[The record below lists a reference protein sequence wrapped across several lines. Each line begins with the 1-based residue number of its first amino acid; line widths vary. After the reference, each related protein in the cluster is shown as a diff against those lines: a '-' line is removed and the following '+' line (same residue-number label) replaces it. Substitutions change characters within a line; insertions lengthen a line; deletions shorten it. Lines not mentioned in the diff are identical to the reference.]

1 VTGRLP
7 RRLVLLAAPALLG
20 GCETMN
26 NLLGERKVRLPG
38 ERRSVLQAEAPL
50 AADAEEAG
58 RVALPPATPIAEW
71 PMTGGTPGHAPGH
84 VAANEAPGVAWRS
97 SAGSGSA
104 YRQRIVTG
112 PVIANGTVFA
122 VDAWGSV
129 SAHALA
135 DGRQRWRTGT
145 TPEDESAVPLGGGA
159 AFADGTLYVATAA
172 GEVMALDPAS
182 GTIRWR
188 ERLPSAARGAPTV
201 AGGRIFIPTIENQ
214 LTAHAVEDGKRIW
227 MRSAAP
233 LVTIPLGLPA
243 PAVEGETVVAGFGSG
258 ELLAL
263 RATDGRVLWSESLGG
278 TGRTSLADIVG
289 ITGMPV
295 IAGGRVIALGQ
306 ANIAIAVDLR
316 SGRRLWERPFG
327 GGAGVAVAGD
337 WAFATTDAGEALAIG
352 REDGRISWVTELDPP
367 PPAGRRG
374 DPARFGPPMVA
385 GGRVLVPST
394 RGEILQLD
402 PVSGQIVGR
411 IPVRS
416 PVSLPM
422 AAAEGH
428 IVALADDGTLIA
440 LR

>member
-1 VTGRLP
+1 M
-7 RRLVLLAAPALLG
+7 LLAAPALLG
-20 GCETMN
+20 GCET
-26 NLLGERKVRLPG
+26 LDSLVGERKVPLPG
-38 ERRSVLQAEAPL
+38 ERRSVLQAETPV

-58 RVALPPATPIAEW
+58 RVTLPPAAPIAEW
-71 PMTGGTPGHAPGH
+71 PMAGGTPSHAPGH
-84 VAANEAPGVAWRS
+84 VAVGEALSVAWRS
-97 SAGSGSA
+97 SVGSGSA

-112 PVIANGTVFA
+112 PVIAAGTVFT
-122 VDAWGSV
+122 VDAWGNV

-135 DGRQRWRTGT
+135 DGRQRWRADTA
-145 TPEDESAVPLGGGA
+145 PEDESAVPLGGGA

-172 GEVMALDPAS
+172 AEVMALDPAN
-182 GTIRWR
+182 GAIRWR

-201 AGGRIFIPTIENQ
+201 AGGRIFVPTIENQ
-214 LTAHAVEDGKRIW
+214 LAAHSVEDGKRIW
-227 MRSAAP
+227 MHSAAP
-233 LVTIPLGLPA
+233 LITIPLGLPA
-243 PAVEGETVVAGFGSG
+243 PAVEGDAVVAGFGSG

-263 RATDGRVLWSESLGG
+263 RATDGRVLWAESLGG
-278 TGRTSLADIVG
+278 TGRMSLADIVG
-289 ITGMPV
+289 VTGLPV
-295 IAGGRVIALGQ
+295 IAGGRVLAVGQ

-327 GGAGVAVAGD
+327 GGAGPAVAGD
-337 WAFATTDAGEALAIG
+337 WVFAATDAGEALAIG
-352 REDGRISWVTELDPP
+352 REDGRISWVTQLDPAP
-367 PPAGRRG
+367 PNSRRRE
-374 DPARFGPPMVA
+374 PARFGRPMIA

-402 PVSGQIVGR
+402 PSSGEIVGR

-428 IVALADDGTLIA
+428 VVALADDGTLIA